1 MTGIC
6 HRVFI
11 KWGLGPSCAARQG
24 VTAPAGPGQSPG
36 LSFVRLILAGAL
48 LAAAPARGAEY
59 KIATWNLN
67 WFTLRPPHDAALPA
81 DVEPRVAAD
90 FVALHGYAEKL
101 AADVV
106 AFEEV
111 DGAEAAGKL
120 FDPARYTIVTIR
132 QDVVQQVGLAVRRPI
147 AVHQNEDL
155 AALDVEPPGAAHH
168 LRHGLDATL
177 TFPGGATLRV
187 LAVHL
192 KTGCHTDH
200 LRHSPRH
207 ECALFARQIPLLA
220 DWLRARAAEGASF
233 ALLGDFNRVMDD
245 PEELS
250 SAVAAA
256 APMIRVTEGNSDP
269 CWGGGSFIDHIFL
282 GGPARGWL
290 VPGSLRVL
298 TYRSTDERDK
308 EHLSDHCPVSARL
321 RPG

>member
-1 MTGIC
+1 MIK
-6 HRVFI
+6 

-24 VTAPAGPGQSPG
+24 VTAPVGPGQSPG
-36 LSFVRLILAGAL
+36 LPSILLFCMTL
-48 LAAAPARGAEY
+48 LVAPPASGTEY

-67 WFTLRPPHDAALPA
+67 WFTLRSAHDAALPA
-81 DVEPRVAAD
+81 DVEPRIPAD
-90 FVALHGYAEKL
+90 FVALRGYADKL

-111 DGAEAAGKL
+111 DGARAAAKL
-120 FDPARYTIVTIR
+120 FDPARYVIVSID

-147 AVHQNEDL
+147 EVRQNADVE
-155 AALDVEPPGAAHH
+155 ALDVEPPGAVHH

-177 TFPGGATLRV
+177 IFPGGASLRV

-200 LRHSPRH
+200 LRGSSRH
-207 ECALFARQIPLLA
+207 ECALFARQIPVVA
-220 DWLRARAAEGASF
+220 GWLRARAAEGVAF
-233 ALLGDFNRVMDD
+233 ALLGDFNRVMDEN
-245 PEELS
+245 EEFS
-250 SAVAAA
+250 TAVGAA
-256 APMIRVTEGNSDP
+256 APMVRVTEGSSDP

-308 EHLSDHCPVSARL
+308 EHLSDHCPVSVRL

>member
-1 MTGIC
+1 MEKRKKMT
-6 HRVFI
+6 
-11 KWGLGPSCAARQG
+11 CAA
-24 VTAPAGPGQSPG
+24 
-36 LSFVRLILAGAL
+36 LC
-48 LAAAPARGAEY
+48 LAAFWLAVPPARGAEF

-67 WFTLRPPHDAALPA
+67 WFTLRPPHDPALPA
-81 DVEPRVAAD
+81 DVAPRVPAD
-90 FVALHGYAEKL
+90 FVALRGYAEKL

-111 DGAEAAGKL
+111 DGPAAAAKL
-120 FDPARYTIVTIR
+120 FDPARYTIITIH

-147 AVHQNEDL
+147 VVRQNEDL
-155 AALDVEPPGAAHH
+155 VALDVEPPGALHH

-177 TFPGGATLRV
+177 IFPGGATLRL

-207 ECALFARQIPLLA
+207 ECALFARQLPLLA
-220 DWLRARAAEGASF
+220 GWLRARAAEGAPF
-233 ALLGDFNRVMDD
+233 ALLGDFNRVLDD
-245 PEELS
+245 REEFTE
-250 SAVAAA
+250 AVDAA
-256 APMIRVTEGNSDP
+256 APMTRVTAGSSDP

-282 GGPARGWL
+282 GGPARAWL

-308 EHLSDHCPVSARL
+308 ERLSDHCPVSVKL
-321 RPG
+321 VP